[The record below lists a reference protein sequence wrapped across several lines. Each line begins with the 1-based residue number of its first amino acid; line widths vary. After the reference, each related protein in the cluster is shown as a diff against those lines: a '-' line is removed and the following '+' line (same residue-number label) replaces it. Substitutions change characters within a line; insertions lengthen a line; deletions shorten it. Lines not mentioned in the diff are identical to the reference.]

1 MIKKS
6 IVTTRWNHRKVE
18 NLMWLRLKTLLE
30 MIRFSHTVFAL
41 PFALLSAVMCWTVP
55 SSLGP
60 PPPFVVLDLLGIV
73 LCMIFAR
80 SAAMAFN
87 RIADRRI
94 DAENPRT
101 AARHIPA
108 GELSLSSVVW
118 FTVLNSAMFVAATLL
133 FLPNRLPIILSLPVL
148 GVLGLYSYSKR
159 FTSLAHFYLGVS
171 LLLAPVCTWVAL
183 RGEILQEDI
192 LDIVPAVVV
201 GLIVMFWVGGFDII
215 YACQDTEF
223 DKQAKLKSI
232 PARFGVR
239 GALRIAAVSHLLM
252 IVAMVGLAFVSEL
265 DALGWIYYVAV
276 AAVAVLLTIEH
287 CLVKPDDLARV
298 NIAFFQ
304 VNALIS
310 IGLFLIVSLDLLL

>member
-1 MIKKS
+1 
-6 IVTTRWNHRKVE
+6 
-18 NLMWLRLKTLLE
+18 MWSRLKTLLE

-55 SSLGP
+55 NCQGVV
-60 PPPFVVLDLLGIV
+60 PPFSAVHLLGIV
-73 LCMIFAR
+73 LCMVFAR

-87 RIADRRI
+87 RIADRRM

-108 GELSLSSVVW
+108 GELSLSSAVW
-118 FTVLNSAMFVAATLL
+118 FTVLNCVMFVAATLL
-133 FLPNRLPIILSLPVL
+133 FWPNQLPLILSLPVL
-148 GVLGLYSYSKR
+148 GLLGLYSYTKR
-159 FTSLAHFYLGVS
+159 FTSLAHFYLGAS
-171 LLLAPVCTWVAL
+171 LFLAPVCTWIAL
-183 RGEILQEDI
+183 RGDFLWRDMDMLDM
-192 LDIVPAVVV
+192 LDIVPAVVL

-215 YACQDTEF
+215 YACQDIEF

-252 IVAMVGLAFVSEL
+252 IVAMVGLAFVSQM
-265 DALGWIYYVAV
+265 DGLGMIYYITVT
-276 AAVAVLLTIEH
+276 AVAVLLTVEH
-287 CLVKPDDLARV
+287 CLVKPDDLGRV

-304 VNALIS
+304 VNAIIS
-310 IGLFLIVSLDLLL
+310 IGLFLIVSLDLLLQ

>member
-1 MIKKS
+1 
-6 IVTTRWNHRKVE
+6 
-18 NLMWLRLKTLLE
+18 MWSRLRTLLE

-55 SSLGP
+55 DSQGIVPS
-60 PPPFVVLDLLGIV
+60 FVARDLLGIV
-73 LCMIFAR
+73 LCMVFAR

-87 RIADRRI
+87 RIADRRM

-118 FTVLNSAMFVAATLL
+118 FTVLNCAMFVVATLL
-133 FLPNRLPIILSLPVL
+133 FWPNQLPIILSLPVL
-148 GVLGLYSYSKR
+148 GLLGLYSYTKR
-159 FTSLAHFYLGVS
+159 FTALAHFYLGVS
-171 LLLAPVCTWVAL
+171 LLLAPVCTWIAL
-183 RGEILQEDI
+183 RGEILQQQDM
-192 LDIVPAVVV
+192 LDIVPAVVL

-239 GALRIAAVSHLLM
+239 GALRIAAVSHFLM
-252 IVAMVGLAFVSEL
+252 IVAMVGLALVSQL
-265 DALGWIYYVAV
+265 DALGWIYYVTV
-276 AAVAVLLTIEH
+276 AAVAVLLTVEH

-304 VNALIS
+304 VNAIIS
-310 IGLFLIVSLDLLL
+310 IGLFLIVSLDLLLG

>member
-1 MIKKS
+1 
-6 IVTTRWNHRKVE
+6 
-18 NLMWLRLKTLLE
+18 MWSRLKTLLE

-55 SSLGP
+55 DSQGIVPS
-60 PPPFVVLDLLGIV
+60 FVARDLLGIV
-73 LCMIFAR
+73 LCMVFAR

-87 RIADRRI
+87 RIADRRM

-108 GELSLSSVVW
+108 GEVSLSSVVW
-118 FTVLNSAMFVAATLL
+118 FTVLNCAMFVAATLL
-133 FLPNRLPIILSLPVL
+133 FLPNQLPIILSLPVL
-148 GVLGLYSYSKR
+148 GLLGLYSYTKR
-159 FTSLAHFYLGVS
+159 FTALAHFYLGVS
-171 LLLAPVCTWVAL
+171 LLLAPVCTWIAL
-183 RGEILQEDI
+183 RGEILLQDM
-192 LDIVPAVVV
+192 LDIVPAVVL

-239 GALRIAAVSHLLM
+239 GALRIAAVSHFLM
-252 IVAMVGLAFVSEL
+252 IVAMVGLALVSQL
-265 DALGWIYYVAV
+265 DALGWIYYVTV
-276 AAVAVLLTIEH
+276 AAVAVLLTVEH

-304 VNALIS
+304 INAIIS
-310 IGLFLIVSLDLLL
+310 IGLFLIVSLDLLLQSP

>member
-1 MIKKS
+1 
-6 IVTTRWNHRKVE
+6 
-18 NLMWLRLKTLLE
+18 MWSRLKTLLE

-55 SSLGP
+55 DSQGLVPS
-60 PPPFVVLDLLGIV
+60 FVALDLLGIV
-73 LCMIFAR
+73 LCMVFAR

-87 RIADRRI
+87 RIADRRM

-118 FTVLNSAMFVAATLL
+118 FTVLNCAMFVAATLL
-133 FLPNRLPIILSLPVL
+133 FLPNQLPIILSLPVL
-148 GVLGLYSYSKR
+148 GLLGLYSYTKR
-159 FTSLAHFYLGVS
+159 FTALAHFYLGVS
-171 LLLAPVCTWVAL
+171 LLLAPVCTWIAL
-183 RGEILQEDI
+183 RGEILQQDM
-192 LDIVPAVVV
+192 LDIVPAVVL

-239 GALRIAAVSHLLM
+239 GALRIAAVSHFLM
-252 IVAMVGLAFVSEL
+252 IVAMVGLALVSQL
-265 DALGWIYYVAV
+265 DALGWIYYVTV
-276 AAVAVLLTIEH
+276 AAVAVLLTVEH

-304 VNALIS
+304 VNAIIS

>member
-1 MIKKS
+1 
-6 IVTTRWNHRKVE
+6 
-18 NLMWLRLKTLLE
+18 MWSRLKTLLE

-55 SSLGP
+55 DSQGLVPS
-60 PPPFVVLDLLGIV
+60 FVALDLLGIV
-73 LCMIFAR
+73 LCMVFAR

-87 RIADRRI
+87 RVADRRI

-118 FTVLNSAMFVAATLL
+118 FTVLNCAMFVAATLL
-133 FLPNRLPIILSLPVL
+133 FLPNQLPIILSLPVL
-148 GVLGLYSYSKR
+148 GLLGLYSYTKR

-171 LLLAPVCTWVAL
+171 LLLAPVCTWIAL
-183 RGEILQEDI
+183 RGEILQQDM
-192 LDIVPAVVV
+192 LDIVPAVVL

-252 IVAMVGLAFVSEL
+252 IVAMVGLAFVSQL
-265 DALGWIYYVAV
+265 DALGWIYYVTV
-276 AAVAVLLTIEH
+276 AAVAVLLMVEH

-304 VNALIS
+304 INALIS

>member
-1 MIKKS
+1 
-6 IVTTRWNHRKVE
+6 
-18 NLMWLRLKTLLE
+18 MWSRLRTLLE

-55 SSLGP
+55 DYQGIVPS
-60 PPPFVVLDLLGIV
+60 FVALHLLGIV
-73 LCMIFAR
+73 LCMVFAR

-87 RIADRRI
+87 RIADRRM

-118 FTVLNSAMFVAATLL
+118 FTVLNCAMFVAATLL
-133 FLPNRLPIILSLPVL
+133 FWPNQLPLILSLPVL
-148 GVLGLYSYSKR
+148 GLLGLYSYTKR
-159 FTSLAHFYLGVS
+159 FTALAHFYLGVS
-171 LLLAPVCTWVAL
+171 LLLAPVCTWIAL
-183 RGEILQEDI
+183 RGEILRKDM
-192 LDIVPAVVV
+192 LDIVPAVVL

-239 GALRIAAVSHLLM
+239 GALRIAAVSHFLM
-252 IVAMVGLAFVSEL
+252 IVAMVGLALVSQL
-265 DALGWIYYVAV
+265 DALGWIYYVTV
-276 AAVAVLLTIEH
+276 AAVAVLLTVEH

-304 VNALIS
+304 VNAIIS
-310 IGLFLIVSLDLLL
+310 IGLFLIVSLDLLLG

>member
-1 MIKKS
+1 
-6 IVTTRWNHRKVE
+6 
-18 NLMWLRLKTLLE
+18 MWSRLRTLLE

-55 SSLGP
+55 DSQGLVPS
-60 PPPFVVLDLLGIV
+60 FVALDLLGIV
-73 LCMIFAR
+73 LCMVFAR

-87 RIADRRI
+87 RIADRRM

-118 FTVLNSAMFVAATLL
+118 FTALNCAMFVAATLL
-133 FLPNRLPIILSLPVL
+133 FLPNQLPIILSLPVL
-148 GVLGLYSYSKR
+148 GLLGLYSYTKR
-159 FTSLAHFYLGVS
+159 FTALAHFYLGVS
-171 LLLAPVCTWVAL
+171 LLLAPVCTWIAL
-183 RGEILQEDI
+183 RGEILQQDL
-192 LDIVPAVVV
+192 LDIVPAVVL

-232 PARFGVR
+232 PARFGVK

-252 IVAMVGLAFVSEL
+252 IVAMVGLAFVKQL
-265 DALGWIYYVAV
+265 DALGWIYYVTV
-276 AAVAVLLTIEH
+276 AAVAVLLTVEH

-304 VNALIS
+304 VNAIIS

>member
-1 MIKKS
+1 M
-6 IVTTRWNHRKVE
+6 VTGVE
-18 NLMWLRLKTLLE
+18 YLMWARLKTLLE

-55 SSLGP
+55 DFQGVV
-60 PPPFVVLDLLGIV
+60 PPFSEVHLLGIV
-73 LCMIFAR
+73 LCMVFAR

-87 RIADRRI
+87 RIADRRM

-108 GELSLSSVVW
+108 GELSLSSAVW
-118 FTVLNSAMFVAATLL
+118 FTVLNCAMFVAATLL
-133 FLPNRLPIILSLPVL
+133 FWPNQLPLILSLPVL
-148 GVLGLYSYSKR
+148 GLLGLYSYTKR
-159 FTSLAHFYLGVS
+159 FTSLAHFYLGAS
-171 LLLAPVCTWVAL
+171 LFLAPVCTWIAL
-183 RGEILQEDI
+183 RGDLLSDDM
-192 LDIVPAVVV
+192 LDIVPAVVL

-215 YACQDTEF
+215 YACQDIEF

-252 IVAMVGLAFVSEL
+252 IVAMVGLAFVSQM
-265 DALGWIYYVAV
+265 DGLGMIYYITV
-276 AAVAVLLTIEH
+276 AAVAVLLTVEH
-287 CLVKPDDLARV
+287 CLVKPDDLGRV

-304 VNALIS
+304 VNAIIS
-310 IGLFLIVSLDLLL
+310 IGLFLIVSLDLLLQYP

>member
-1 MIKKS
+1 
-6 IVTTRWNHRKVE
+6 
-18 NLMWLRLKTLLE
+18 MWSRLRTLLE

-55 SSLGP
+55 DSQGLVPS
-60 PPPFVVLDLLGIV
+60 FVALDLLGIV
-73 LCMIFAR
+73 LCMVFAR

-87 RIADRRI
+87 RIADRRM

-118 FTVLNSAMFVAATLL
+118 FTVLNCAMFVAATLL
-133 FLPNRLPIILSLPVL
+133 FLPNQLPIILSLPVL
-148 GVLGLYSYSKR
+148 GLLGLYSYTKR
-159 FTSLAHFYLGVS
+159 FTALAHFYLGVS
-171 LLLAPVCTWVAL
+171 LLLAPVCTWIAL
-183 RGEILQEDI
+183 RGEILQQDM
-192 LDIVPAVVV
+192 LDIVPAVVL

-252 IVAMVGLAFVSEL
+252 IVAMVGLALVSQL
-265 DALGWIYYVAV
+265 DALGWIYYVTV
-276 AAVAVLLTIEH
+276 AAVAVLLTVEH

-304 VNALIS
+304 VNAIIS

>member
-1 MIKKS
+1 
-6 IVTTRWNHRKVE
+6 
-18 NLMWLRLKTLLE
+18 MWSRLRTLLE

-55 SSLGP
+55 DSQGLVPS
-60 PPPFVVLDLLGIV
+60 FVALDLLGIV
-73 LCMIFAR
+73 LCMVFAR

-87 RIADRRI
+87 RIADRRM

-118 FTVLNSAMFVAATLL
+118 FTVLNCAMFVAATLL
-133 FLPNRLPIILSLPVL
+133 FLPNQLPIILSLPVL
-148 GVLGLYSYSKR
+148 GLLGLYSYTKR
-159 FTSLAHFYLGVS
+159 FTALAHFYLGAS
-171 LLLAPVCTWVAL
+171 LLLAPVCTWIAL
-183 RGEILQEDI
+183 RGEILQQDM
-192 LDIVPAVVV
+192 LDIVPAVVL

-252 IVAMVGLAFVSEL
+252 IVAMVGLAFVSQL
-265 DALGWIYYVAV
+265 DALGWIYYVTV
-276 AAVAVLLTIEH
+276 AAVAVLLTVEH

-304 VNALIS
+304 VNAIIS
-310 IGLFLIVSLDLLL
+310 IGLFLIVSLDLLLG

>member
-1 MIKKS
+1 
-6 IVTTRWNHRKVE
+6 
-18 NLMWLRLKTLLE
+18 MWPRLKKLLE

-55 SSLGP
+55 DFQGLV
-60 PPPFVVLDLLGIV
+60 PPFVVLDLLGIV
-73 LCMIFAR
+73 LCMVFAR

-87 RIADRRI
+87 RIADRRM

-118 FTVLNSAMFVAATLL
+118 FTVLNCAMFVAATLL
-133 FLPNRLPIILSLPVL
+133 FLPNQLPFILSLPVL
-148 GVLGLYSYSKR
+148 GVLGLYSYTKR
-159 FTSLAHFYLGVS
+159 FTSLAHFYLGAS
-171 LLLAPVCTWVAL
+171 LLLAPVCTWIAL
-183 RGEILQEDI
+183 RGEILQQNM
-192 LDIVPAVVV
+192 LDIVPAVVL

-232 PARFGVR
+232 PVRFGVR
-239 GALRIAAVSHLLM
+239 GALRIAAVSHVLM
-252 IVAMVGLAFVSEL
+252 IVAMVGLAFVSQL
-265 DALGWIYYVAV
+265 DALGWTYYVTV
-276 AAVAVLLTIEH
+276 TAVAVLLAVEH
-287 CLVKPDDLARV
+287 CLVKPDDLGRV

-304 VNALIS
+304 VNAIIS

>member
-1 MIKKS
+1 
-6 IVTTRWNHRKVE
+6 
-18 NLMWLRLKTLLE
+18 MWSRLRTLLE

-55 SSLGP
+55 DSQGLVPS
-60 PPPFVVLDLLGIV
+60 FVALDLLGIV
-73 LCMIFAR
+73 LCMVFAR

-87 RIADRRI
+87 RIADRRM

-118 FTVLNSAMFVAATLL
+118 FTVMNCAMFVAATLL
-133 FLPNRLPIILSLPVL
+133 FWPNQLPIILSLPVL
-148 GVLGLYSYSKR
+148 GLLGLYSYTKR
-159 FTSLAHFYLGVS
+159 FTALAHFYLGVS

-183 RGEILQEDI
+183 RGEILQQDM
-192 LDIVPAVVV
+192 LDIVPALVL

-239 GALRIAAVSHLLM
+239 GALRIAAVSHFLM
-252 IVAMVGLAFVSEL
+252 IVAMVGLALVSQL
-265 DALGWIYYVAV
+265 DALGWIYYVTV
-276 AAVAVLLTIEH
+276 AAVAVLLTVEH

-298 NIAFFQ
+298 NSAFFQ
-304 VNALIS
+304 VNAIIS
-310 IGLFLIVSLDLLL
+310 IGLFLIVSLDLLLG

>member
-1 MIKKS
+1 
-6 IVTTRWNHRKVE
+6 
-18 NLMWLRLKTLLE
+18 MWSRLRTLLE

-55 SSLGP
+55 DSQGIVPS
-60 PPPFVVLDLLGIV
+60 FVARDLLGIV
-73 LCMIFAR
+73 LCMVFAR

-87 RIADRRI
+87 RIADRRM

-118 FTVLNSAMFVAATLL
+118 FTVMNCAMFVAATLL
-133 FLPNRLPIILSLPVL
+133 FLPNQLPIILSLPVL
-148 GVLGLYSYSKR
+148 GLLGLYSYTKR
-159 FTSLAHFYLGVS
+159 FTALAHFYLGVS
-171 LLLAPVCTWVAL
+171 LLLAPVCTWIAL
-183 RGEILQEDI
+183 RGEILQKDM
-192 LDIVPAVVV
+192 LDIVPAVVL

-239 GALRIAAVSHLLM
+239 GALRIAAVSHFLM
-252 IVAMVGLAFVSEL
+252 IVAMVGLALVSQL
-265 DALGWIYYVAV
+265 DALGWIYYVTV
-276 AAVAVLLTIEH
+276 AAVAVLLTVEH

-304 VNALIS
+304 VNAIIS
-310 IGLFLIVSLDLLL
+310 IGLFLIVSLDLLLG

>member
-1 MIKKS
+1 
-6 IVTTRWNHRKVE
+6 
-18 NLMWLRLKTLLE
+18 MWSRLRTLLE

-55 SSLGP
+55 DSQGIVPS
-60 PPPFVVLDLLGIV
+60 FVALHLLGIV
-73 LCMIFAR
+73 LCMVFAR

-87 RIADRRI
+87 RIADRRM

-118 FTVLNSAMFVAATLL
+118 FTVLNCAMFVAATLL
-133 FLPNRLPIILSLPVL
+133 FLPNQLPIILSLPVL
-148 GVLGLYSYSKR
+148 GLLGLYSYTKR
-159 FTSLAHFYLGVS
+159 FTALAHFYLGVS
-171 LLLAPVCTWVAL
+171 LLLAPVCTWIAL
-183 RGEILQEDI
+183 RGEILQQDM
-192 LDIVPAVVV
+192 LDIVPAVVL

-252 IVAMVGLAFVSEL
+252 IVAMVGLAFVSQL
-265 DALGWIYYVAV
+265 DALGWIYYVTV
-276 AAVAVLLTIEH
+276 AAVAVLLTVEH

-304 VNALIS
+304 VNAIIS
-310 IGLFLIVSLDLLL
+310 IGLFLIVSLDL

>member
-1 MIKKS
+1 
-6 IVTTRWNHRKVE
+6 
-18 NLMWLRLKTLLE
+18 MWLRLKTLLE

-60 PPPFVVLDLLGIV
+60 PPPFVERDLLGIV

-148 GVLGLYSYSKR
+148 GLLGLYSYSKR
-159 FTSLAHFYLGVS
+159 FTSLAHFYLGAS

-183 RGEILQEDI
+183 RGEILQQDI

-215 YACQDTEF
+215 YACPDTEF

>member
-1 MIKKS
+1 
-6 IVTTRWNHRKVE
+6 
-18 NLMWLRLKTLLE
+18 MWSRLRTLLE

-55 SSLGP
+55 DSQGIVPS
-60 PPPFVVLDLLGIV
+60 FVARDLLGIV
-73 LCMIFAR
+73 LCMVFAR

-87 RIADRRI
+87 RIADRRM

-118 FTVLNSAMFVAATLL
+118 FTVMNCAMFVAATLL
-133 FLPNRLPIILSLPVL
+133 FLPNQLPIILSLPVL
-148 GVLGLYSYSKR
+148 GLLGLYSYTKR
-159 FTSLAHFYLGVS
+159 FTALAHFYLGVS
-171 LLLAPVCTWVAL
+171 LLLAPVCTWIAL
-183 RGEILQEDI
+183 RGEILQQQDM
-192 LDIVPAVVV
+192 LDIVPAVVL

-239 GALRIAAVSHLLM
+239 GALRIAAVSHFLM
-252 IVAMVGLAFVSEL
+252 IVAMVGLALVSQL
-265 DALGWIYYVAV
+265 DALGWIYYVTV
-276 AAVAVLLTIEH
+276 AAVAVLLTVEH

-304 VNALIS
+304 VNAIIS
-310 IGLFLIVSLDLLL
+310 IGLFLIVSLDLLLG

>member
-1 MIKKS
+1 
-6 IVTTRWNHRKVE
+6 
-18 NLMWLRLKTLLE
+18 MWSRLKTLLE

-55 SSLGP
+55 HSQGP
-60 PPPFVVLDLLGIV
+60 PPPFFTLHLLGIV
-73 LCMIFAR
+73 LCMVFAR

-87 RIADRRI
+87 RIADRRM

-118 FTVLNSAMFVAATLL
+118 FTVLNCAMFVAATLL
-133 FLPNRLPIILSLPVL
+133 FLPNQLPIILSLPVL
-148 GVLGLYSYSKR
+148 GLLGLYSYTKR
-159 FTSLAHFYLGVS
+159 FTALAHFYLGVS
-171 LLLAPVCTWVAL
+171 LLLAPVCTWIAL
-183 RGEILQEDI
+183 RGEILQQDM
-192 LDIVPAVVV
+192 LDIVPAVVL

-252 IVAMVGLAFVSEL
+252 IVAMVGLAFVSQL
-265 DALGWIYYVAV
+265 DALGWIYYVTV
-276 AAVAVLLTIEH
+276 AAVAVLLTVEH

-304 VNALIS
+304 VNAIIS

>member
-1 MIKKS
+1 
-6 IVTTRWNHRKVE
+6 
-18 NLMWLRLKTLLE
+18 MWSRLRTLLE

-55 SSLGP
+55 DSQGLVPS
-60 PPPFVVLDLLGIV
+60 FVALDLLGIV
-73 LCMIFAR
+73 LCMVFAR

-87 RIADRRI
+87 RIADRRM

-118 FTVLNSAMFVAATLL
+118 FTVMNCAMFVAATLL
-133 FLPNRLPIILSLPVL
+133 FLPNQLPLILSLPVL
-148 GVLGLYSYSKR
+148 GLLGLYSYTKR
-159 FTSLAHFYLGVS
+159 FTALAHFYLGVS
-171 LLLAPVCTWVAL
+171 LLLAPVCTWIAL
-183 RGEILQEDI
+183 RGEILQQDM
-192 LDIVPAVVV
+192 LDIVPAVVL

-239 GALRIAAVSHLLM
+239 GALRIAAVSHFLM
-252 IVAMVGLAFVSEL
+252 IVAMVGLALVSQL
-265 DALGWIYYVAV
+265 DALGWIYYVTV
-276 AAVAVLLTIEH
+276 AAVAVLLTVEH

-304 VNALIS
+304 VNAIIS
-310 IGLFLIVSLDLLL
+310 IGLFLIVSLDLLLG

>member
-1 MIKKS
+1 
-6 IVTTRWNHRKVE
+6 
-18 NLMWLRLKTLLE
+18 MWSRLRTLLE

-55 SSLGP
+55 DSQGLVPS
-60 PPPFVVLDLLGIV
+60 FVALDLLGIV
-73 LCMIFAR
+73 LCMVFAR

-87 RIADRRI
+87 RIADRRM

-118 FTVLNSAMFVAATLL
+118 FTVLNCAMFVAATLL
-133 FLPNRLPIILSLPVL
+133 FLPNQLPIILSLPVL
-148 GVLGLYSYSKR
+148 GLLGLYSYTKR
-159 FTSLAHFYLGVS
+159 FTALAHFYLGVS
-171 LLLAPVCTWVAL
+171 LLLAPVCTWIAL
-183 RGEILQEDI
+183 RGEILQQDM
-192 LDIVPAVVV
+192 LDIVPAVVL

-239 GALRIAAVSHLLM
+239 GALRIAAVSHFLM
-252 IVAMVGLAFVSEL
+252 IVAMVGLALVSQL
-265 DALGWIYYVAV
+265 DALGWIYYVTV
-276 AAVAVLLTIEH
+276 AAVAVLLTVEH

-304 VNALIS
+304 VNAIIS

>member
-1 MIKKS
+1 
-6 IVTTRWNHRKVE
+6 
-18 NLMWLRLKTLLE
+18 
-30 MIRFSHTVFAL
+30 
-41 PFALLSAVMCWTVP
+41 
-55 SSLGP
+55 
-60 PPPFVVLDLLGIV
+60 
-73 LCMIFAR
+73 
-80 SAAMAFN
+80 
-87 RIADRRI
+87 
-94 DAENPRT
+94 
-101 AARHIPA
+101 
-108 GELSLSSVVW
+108 
-118 FTVLNSAMFVAATLL
+118 
-133 FLPNRLPIILSLPVL
+133 
-148 GVLGLYSYSKR
+148 LGLYSYSKR

>member
-1 MIKKS
+1 VI
-6 IVTTRWNHRKVE
+6 TRWTHRRVE
-18 NLMWLRLKTLLE
+18 NLMWSRFKTLLE

-55 SSLGP
+55 DSQGVVPS
-60 PPPFVVLDLLGIV
+60 FVPLDLLGIV
-73 LCMIFAR
+73 LCMVFAR

-87 RIADRRI
+87 RIADRRM

-108 GELSLSSVVW
+108 GKLSLSSVVW
-118 FTVLNSAMFVAATLL
+118 FTVLNCAMFVAATLL
-133 FLPNRLPIILSLPVL
+133 FLPNQLPVILSLPVL
-148 GVLGLYSYSKR
+148 GILGLYSYTKR
-159 FTSLAHFYLGVS
+159 FTSLAHFYLGAS
-171 LLLAPVCTWVAL
+171 LLLAPVCTWIAL
-183 RGEILQEDI
+183 RGEILEEDM
-192 LDIVPAVVV
+192 LDIVPAVVL

-252 IVAMVGLAFVSEL
+252 IVAMVGLAFVSQL
-265 DALGWIYYVAV
+265 DALGWIYYITVVAI
-276 AAVAVLLTIEH
+276 AILLTVEH

-310 IGLFLIVSLDLLL
+310 IGLFLIVSLDLLHNPS